1 MKKLI
6 KIKSWFLAL
15 TVVLAVFV
23 GTGCDVDNNHL
34 TLREFT
40 DHLSKSGVKVEQV
53 QPIEADVIKA
63 QKAVAVKIAGS
74 EIGVYKFNIDFK
86 NQAKRLKRIHKNGY
100 VYMLGLKFPVVVK
113 GTFVLVNVHKNPE
126 KHKILKAL
134 ETFK

>member
-1 MKKLI
+1 MKNLF
-6 KIKSWFLAL
+6 KIKSGLLCLCAAL
-15 TVVLAVFV
+15 TILLS
-23 GTGCDVDNNHL
+23 GGCDIDNNHL
-34 TLREFT
+34 TLKDFA
-40 DHLSKSGVKVEQV
+40 DHLKKSGVNVEQV

-63 QKAVAVKIAGS
+63 QKAIAVKIAGS

-86 NQAKRLKRIHKNGY
+86 NQAKRLKRIHGNGY

-134 ETFK
+134 KTFK